1 MNSSA
6 LSSQRQACRQ
16 VRPFTAQP
24 PRRCRLVTVNSQA
37 GGDVRGAKMEKGL
50 FGENFGARDPFA
62 GEVATNFGEN
72 VLGNYNTEHIIKPPD
87 NIKRVLGLSARRC
100 QDNLGSM
107 TVLSQEDRE
116 LLRNQVPGW
125 RMATLPAGG
134 NPCIQQS
141 WKLKDEAAAEQMVA
155 LVGRVAADEG
165 HADSLTVNR
174 VGTEVVAQLCTVSLG
189 GLTEND
195 FIVASKVNDLNIVD
209 LLPKRKPRF
218 WA

>member
-1 MNSSA
+1 MSPTS
-6 LSSQRQACRQ
+6 LCSQRQACRQ
-16 VRPFTAQP
+16 ARPFTGQP
-24 PRRCRLVTVNSQA
+24 PRRCRLTVMNSQA
-37 GGDVRGAKMEKGL
+37 GGDVRGSKMEKGL

-62 GEVATNFGEN
+62 GELATNFGEN

-87 NIKRVLGLSARRC
+87 TIKRVLGLSARRC
-100 QDNLGSM
+100 QDNLSGLAL
-107 TVLSQEDRE
+107 LSEEERE

-125 RMATLPAGG
+125 RMATTQQGG
-134 NPCIQQS
+134 AACIQQS
-141 WKLKDEAAAEQMVA
+141 WKLKDDAAAEEM
-155 LVGRVAADEG
+155 VGRVSRVAEEEG
-165 HADSLTVNR
+165 HGDSLTVSR
-174 VGTEVVAQLCTVSLG
+174 VGSEVVAQLSTASLG

>member
-1 MNSSA
+1 MNRV
-6 LSSQRQACRQ
+6 LNTQRQACQ
-16 VRPFTAQP
+16 QARPFTAKP
-24 PRRCRLVTVNSQA
+24 PRRCRLTVMNSQA
-37 GGDVRGAKMEKGL
+37 GGDVRGSKMEKGL

-62 GEVATNFGEN
+62 GELATNFGEN

-87 NIKRVLGLSARRC
+87 NIKRVLGLSSRSC
-100 QDNLGSM
+100 KDNLASL
-107 TVLSQEDRE
+107 TVLSGEDRE

-125 RMATLPAGG
+125 RMATLPGAGG
-134 NPCIQQS
+134 KPCIQQS
-141 WKLKDEAAAEQMVA
+141 WKLKDEAAAEQMVER
-155 LVGRVAADEG
+155 VTGVAAAEG
-165 HADSLTVNR
+165 HGDSLTMNR
-174 VGTEVVAQLCTVSLG
+174 VGTEVVAMLCTASLG